1 MQIMRSNQIR
11 WLSVLIVT
19 GGLLLI
25 LPLHLL
31 ACFIAGFL
39 VFELINA
46 LTPYFQKIISG
57 ERARWVVV
65 AIIATLVISCLTLAI
80 AGIADFLMEDMR
92 NPVAFNAM
100 VSRLLTDA
108 QSRLSPVLLHYLP
121 ANIEELQRS
130 FLQWLREHIVMIQA
144 VGKNAAHVFLTMIIG
159 MILGAIISLQQPRK
173 GELHAPLKKELLQRM
188 HLLGEAFRNVVFAQF
203 QISLINTVLS
213 GIFLFG
219 ILPLFGIHLP
229 LAKTLV
235 VVTFVCGLLPVIGN
249 LISNTLIFI
258 VGLSLSLWVG
268 ALVLAYLIII
278 HKVEYFLN
286 ARIVGSRIKAKSWE
300 VLLAMLIFEAAFGI
314 AGVVAAPIYYAYLK
328 SELKEAGL
336 I

>member
-11 WLSVLIVT
+11 WLSVLIVM

-100 VSRLLTDA
+100 VSHLLTDA

-314 AGVVAAPIYYAYLK
+314 PGVVAAPIYYAYLK

>member
-11 WLSVLIVT
+11 WLSVLIVMS
-19 GGLLLI
+19 GLLLI

-57 ERARWVVV
+57 ERARWLVV
-65 AIIATLVISCLTLAI
+65 AIIGTLVISCLTLAI

-300 VLLAMLIFEAAFGI
+300 VLLAMLVFEAAFGI
-314 AGVVAAPIYYAYLK
+314 PGVVAAPIYYAYLK

>member
-1 MQIMRSNQIR
+1 MQIMRSNHIR
-11 WLSVLIVT
+11 WLSLLIVM

-31 ACFIAGFL
+31 ACFIAGFVVYEL
-39 VFELINA
+39 VNA
-46 LTPYFQKIISG
+46 LTPHFQKIISG

-65 AIIATLVISCLTLAI
+65 AFISTVVVSCLI
-80 AGIADFLMEDMR
+80 IFVAGIADFLMEDMK

-121 ANIEELQRS
+121 ANIEELQRT
-130 FLQWLREHIVMIQA
+130 FLQWLREHIVMIQTF
-144 VGKNAAHVFLTMIIG
+144 GKNAAHVFVTMLIG
-159 MILGAIISLQQPRK
+159 MIVGAIISLQRHTQ
-173 GELHAPLKKELLQRM
+173 GEHHAPLKKELLDRVN
-188 HLLGEAFRNVVFAQF
+188 LLSAAFRNVVFAQF

-213 GIFLFG
+213 GVFLFG

-235 VVTFVCGLLPVIGN
+235 ALTFVCGLLPVVGN

-268 ALVLAYLIII
+268 ALVLGYLIII

-286 ARIVGSRIKAKSWE
+286 ARIVGNRIKAKSWE
-300 VLLAMLIFEAAFGI
+300 VLLAMVVFEAAFGI
-314 AGVVAAPIYYAYLK
+314 PGVVAAPIYYAYLK
-328 SELKEAGL
+328 SELKDAGL

>member
-11 WLSVLIVT
+11 WLSVLIVM

-100 VSRLLTDA
+100 VSHLLTDA

-173 GELHAPLKKELLQRM
+173 GELNAPLKKELLQRM

-258 VGLSLSLWVG
+258 VGLSLSLLVG

-314 AGVVAAPIYYAYLK
+314 PGVVAAPIYYAYLK